1 MEILLDYLDRFNVI
15 TKILLSERGRR
26 DRGEDVMIEA
36 EVKVMSLLALQEKQ
50 RHETGNS
57 GSP

>member
-15 TKILLSERGRR
+15 TKILVRERGRR
-26 DRGEDVMIEA
+26 DRGEDVTTEA
-36 EVKVMSLLALQEKQ
+36 EVRIMSFLALKEKPSN
-50 RHETGNS
+50 ETGDT